1 MESDHRADVDPLR
14 GNLGASGATQVCP
27 GLSQL
32 VPTVGTQQENS
43 KTSLYPA
50 LDRPKTQLQH
60 AGHFEEHA
68 EYAGFDVASD
78 APIANANSQPET
90 REFLHQLHEQVQIF
104 RHEVGCLEDVR
115 AESASE
121 VAKQKQELRLL
132 QSEEQMQQRAWESQ
146 NAALQS
152 QVSWLQEAT
161 AQRKVQAR
169 ELQDQLQL
177 QKQMLEET
185 TAQFRHEA
193 RCLDEARAMG
203 RDTAAEQRL
212 ELRVLQSEE
221 QMQRSAWESRNA
233 AQHSEI
239 SVLQEAN
246 AQRDARACELQGQLH
261 KQEQTAE
268 EADVQFRKE
277 VRCLEDAQA
286 ECANKA
292 AEQMQEMRVVQSEA
306 SQNASLHSEI
316 SVLLAAKAQRDVRLR
331 ESQGQLHKQEQTAEE
346 AFRHEVRCLEDVR
359 AQCANKA
366 AEQRQEMRVLQSE
379 GQLQRS
385 TWESQNAALRS
396 QVSGLQEAIVQ
407 PEAQARELQNQLQTQ
422 KEMLE
427 ETNAQF
433 RHKARCLDEVRA
445 MGRDTAAEQ
454 RLELRV
460 LQTEEQMQRSAWES
474 RNATLHSEILV
485 LQEAKAQQDAR
496 ARELQGQLRKK
507 EQMAEGADV
516 QFRKEVRCLE
526 DAQAEC
532 ATKAA
537 EQMQE
542 MRVVQSEGQ
551 LQRSAWESQNAA
563 LRSQVS
569 GLQEA
574 IVQREA
580 HAREL
585 QDQLQLQKQMLEET
599 TAQFRHEARCLDEAR
614 AMGRDTAAE
623 QRLEL
628 RVLQSEEQMQRSAW
642 ESRNAAQHSEI
653 SVLQE
658 ANAQR
663 DARACELQGQLHKQ
677 EQTAEEAD
685 VQFRKEV
692 RCLEDAQAECAN
704 KAAEQMQEMRVVQ
717 SEGQLQRSAWASQ
730 NAALHS
736 EISGLREAKAERDAR
751 ACELQGQLHKQES
764 TAEEADMQ
772 FRKEVRCLED
782 AQAECATKA
791 AEQMQEMRVVQSE
804 GQLQRSAWESQNAA
818 LRSQVSGLQEALGQ
832 RDIQV
837 RELEAALLQAE
848 AHAAE
853 QKGQFLEQHHSLEV
867 AEVQL
872 HKLEMCEATESRTK
886 HQHMQAESRVLSVE
900 CQELNTRWLVATETI
915 ECLELD
921 TQKLESQAESFRA
934 EADAY
939 ECLVKS
945 QLRLEREES
954 TYKQAL
960 AASRADSYEQE
971 EEDLCHMR
979 LEHNSAQMQQEAL
992 ESQNEALQSWCS
1004 SLQEQNLQ
1012 LQSVRAQDEMRW
1024 LSECRETHLL
1034 RQRLLEANELQAG
1047 ASGREPTLCEE
1058 VNCLR
1063 EANAAFEGTVGEI
1076 KCRHRQMQAESE
1088 RRRSECEE
1096 LTASW
1101 LSACEEVDSMRLGMW
1116 QLKAQVENAQKK
1128 SEQLVVDCKALKKER
1143 AESQEQSARLQLH
1156 VRQCRAQLAALQ
1168 QEVVMEGLN
1177 FVRPDSQVR
1186 LHQAERAA
1194 RAYELQDQLQTDRH
1208 LSEEV
1213 QAAEQLRRLSRQS
1226 IWGPAT

>member
-1 MESDHRADVDPLR
+1 
-14 GNLGASGATQVCP
+14 
-27 GLSQL
+27 
-32 VPTVGTQQENS
+32 
-43 KTSLYPA
+43 
-50 LDRPKTQLQH
+50 
-60 AGHFEEHA
+60 
-68 EYAGFDVASD
+68 
-78 APIANANSQPET
+78 
-90 REFLHQLHEQVQIF
+90 
-104 RHEVGCLEDVR
+104 
-115 AESASE
+115 
-121 VAKQKQELRLL
+121 
-132 QSEEQMQQRAWESQ
+132 
-146 NAALQS
+146 
-152 QVSWLQEAT
+152 
-161 AQRKVQAR
+161 
-169 ELQDQLQL
+169 
-177 QKQMLEET
+177 
-185 TAQFRHEA
+185 
-193 RCLDEARAMG
+193 
-203 RDTAAEQRL
+203 
-212 ELRVLQSEE
+212 
-221 QMQRSAWESRNA
+221 
-233 AQHSEI
+233 
-239 SVLQEAN
+239 
-246 AQRDARACELQGQLH
+246 
-261 KQEQTAE
+261 
-268 EADVQFRKE
+268 
-277 VRCLEDAQA
+277 
-286 ECANKA
+286 
-292 AEQMQEMRVVQSEA
+292 
-306 SQNASLHSEI
+306 
-316 SVLLAAKAQRDVRLR
+316 
-331 ESQGQLHKQEQTAEE
+331 
-346 AFRHEVRCLEDVR
+346 
-359 AQCANKA
+359 
-366 AEQRQEMRVLQSE
+366 
-379 GQLQRS
+379 
-385 TWESQNAALRS
+385 
-396 QVSGLQEAIVQ
+396 
-407 PEAQARELQNQLQTQ
+407 
-422 KEMLE
+422 
-427 ETNAQF
+427 
-433 RHKARCLDEVRA
+433 
-445 MGRDTAAEQ
+445 
-454 RLELRV
+454 
-460 LQTEEQMQRSAWES
+460 
-474 RNATLHSEILV
+474 
-485 LQEAKAQQDAR
+485 
-496 ARELQGQLRKK
+496 
-507 EQMAEGADV
+507 
-516 QFRKEVRCLE
+516 
-526 DAQAEC
+526 
-532 ATKAA
+532 
-537 EQMQE
+537 
-542 MRVVQSEGQ
+542 
-551 LQRSAWESQNAA
+551 
-563 LRSQVS
+563 
-569 GLQEA
+569 
-574 IVQREA
+574 
-580 HAREL
+580 
-585 QDQLQLQKQMLEET
+585 
-599 TAQFRHEARCLDEAR
+599 
-614 AMGRDTAAE
+614 
-623 QRLEL
+623 
-628 RVLQSEEQMQRSAW
+628 
-642 ESRNAAQHSEI
+642 
-653 SVLQE
+653 
-658 ANAQR
+658 
-663 DARACELQGQLHKQ
+663 
-677 EQTAEEAD
+677 
-685 VQFRKEV
+685 
-692 RCLEDAQAECAN
+692 
-704 KAAEQMQEMRVVQ
+704 
-717 SEGQLQRSAWASQ
+717 
-730 NAALHS
+730 
-736 EISGLREAKAERDAR
+736 
-751 ACELQGQLHKQES
+751 
-764 TAEEADMQ
+764 MQ

-1226 IWGPAT
+1226 IWGPAGGHTTTGSARSSAGVCRCRLLLRNACLVIWRHWTAERKYAQRHAVPLNVERRWPLALAFNVWARSSETATFRIRHGLHLLYAAVLSAQRRCLLQATRCLLGSSKDTVLVALTDAASAQSDRTYKRRRSVVDRFVVGHLPARRRVLELALRAWRDVSCTYQTYGNQSGRQPSALQSKAGAFSHDEIRKRVCESKPKTKASIPTMLLLQTMSAWRGVVRARRARSKS